1 MTVVPSGSAAAPLP
15 SPLEAEVIAKLRTRL
30 RRVMVD
36 GIPPDLDTD
45 FNLLRWI
52 RGHNGDVK
60 AAMTHFRNYS
70 ASREAAGFVGNDL
83 FERLQWIIIYGLY
96 DLSLHTRSPVSLYLP
111 HLGHCTLNDSVWSAD
126 HNAFLFVERAWSQ
139 PKELIKSMKTSDY
152 LLHCF
157 AFSEV
162 LLQLILKR
170 EKCQSLGKGPV
181 QVIVIFDLS
190 LINITDYLN
199 PVSGYL
205 KLWQLRAEMWQYWYP
220 DIIQRIFVVNPPRM
234 SGILWKLARLF
245 LNERSCRLF
254 EVMPAGKEGVREL
267 LKQLPKAFVPQDFG
281 GDFVYTGAD
290 GDSAGCSLR
299 KKITTADH
307 YKSLQHYKRKG
318 VRRARPTHK
327 ELLPAE
333 SFHIPIFLLEGQS
346 LCWDFLSSGELD
358 FHVYTND
365 DEFDMV
371 YPLLRLATSKLPEEG
386 TLENLVTGEYVLRFS
401 NPSQLFTVQL
411 DYSITL
417 VGEGRYSFD

>member
-1 MTVVPSGSAAAPLP
+1 MTVTPSGSAAAPLP
-15 SPLEAEVIAKLRTRL
+15 SPLEAEVVSKFRNRL
-30 RRVMVD
+30 RRAMVD
-36 GIPPDLDTD
+36 GIPPDLDTE

-70 ASREAAGFVGNDL
+70 ASRDASGFVGSDL
-83 FERLQWIIIYGLY
+83 FDR
-96 DLSLHTRSPVSLYLP
+96 LHTRPDVSQYLP
-111 HLGHCTLNDSVWSAD
+111 HLGYCTLNDSVWSPE
-126 HNAFLFVERAWSQ
+126 HNAFLLVERAWSQ

-170 EKCQSLGKGPV
+170 EKCQSSGKGPV

-254 EVMPAGKEGVREL
+254 EVIPAGKEGTREL
-267 LKQLPKAFVPQDFG
+267 LKQLPKSFVPHDFG
-281 GDFVYTGAD
+281 GDFVYNGSD

-307 YKSLQHYKRKG
+307 YKSLAHYKKKG
-318 VRRARPTHK
+318 VRRAKPTHK

-365 DEFDMV
+365 VSGRIRYGLPTTPSSHIQTTGRGHSGESGDRRIRPPFLESLPAV
-371 YPLLRLATSKLPEEG
+371 HSSVGLLDH
-386 TLENLVTGEYVLRFS
+386 
-401 NPSQLFTVQL
+401 TVRRGK
-411 DYSITL
+411 IF
-417 VGEGRYSFD
+417 V